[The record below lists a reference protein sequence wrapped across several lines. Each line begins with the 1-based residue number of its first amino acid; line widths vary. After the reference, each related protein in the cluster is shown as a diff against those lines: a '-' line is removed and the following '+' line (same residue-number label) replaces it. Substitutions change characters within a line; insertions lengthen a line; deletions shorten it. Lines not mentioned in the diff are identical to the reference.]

1 MLKISNYLLGYNM
14 AYQFPYDNRGDY
26 PGKIIFR
33 PFAPPVPNV
42 NVPAITNLLADAIA
56 EFAEGAEAAAFDGG
70 GVDLSDRVV
79 YGAEASQ
86 ERRRYELGS
95 KVVLYLPQA
104 ITFSDQAEY
113 ENANLGAVGG
123 VAEGLLNRGASAGA
137 TLSAAVREGTSAFS
151 DLITGNT
158 GASSEAARL
167 AVTRIAQN
175 APGPAGDVAS
185 SFLRVAINPNKR
197 TLFRSVNIREF
208 AFQFK
213 MIANSAR
220 EAQEIENIIRVFRK
234 ELYPSVVEGAEVVGF
249 NFPNLFDIQMKY
261 NNQPVATKIKPSYL
275 RNIQITY
282 NPSSMGW
289 HIDGKPSEVDMT
301 LAFVEERTLNKSD
314 ILGGF

>member
-1 MLKISNYLLGYNM
+1 MS
-14 AYQFPYDNRGDY
+14 YQFPYDNRGDY

-33 PFAPPVPNV
+33 PFAPPVPDV
-42 NVPAITNLLADAIA
+42 SVPALADLA
-56 EFAEGAEAAAFDGG
+56 AEAIPNFLEGVNIGG
-70 GVDLSDRVV
+70 GGNQVELSDRIV
-79 YGAEASQ
+79 YGPEASQ

-95 KVVLYLPQA
+95 KVVLFLPQA
-104 ITFSDQAEY
+104 ITFTDQADY
-113 ENANLGAVGG
+113 ENVSLGAVGG
-123 VAEGLLNRGASAGA
+123 VAEGLLNRGASAA
-137 TLSAAVREGTSAFS
+137 NTIAAAAREGTSVLS
-151 DLITGNT
+151 DLVTGNT
-158 GASSEAARL
+158 GAAGEAARL
-167 AVTRIAQN
+167 AVTRIAQA

-314 ILGGF
+314 ILRGF

>member
-1 MLKISNYLLGYNM
+1 M

-42 NVPAITNLLADAIA
+42 NVPAIANLLADAIS
-56 EFAEGAEAAAFDGG
+56 EFAEGAASLGDPA
-70 GVDLSDRVV
+70 VDLEDRVI
-79 YGAEASQ
+79 YGAESSE

-104 ITFSDQAEY
+104 ITFTDNAEY
-113 ENANLGAVGG
+113 DNNANLGAVGG

-137 TLSAAVREGTSAFS
+137 TLSAAVRQGTSAFS

-158 GASSEAARL
+158 GASGEAARL

-175 APGPAGDVAS
+175 APGPTGDVTS

-234 ELYPSVVEGAEVVGF
+234 ELYPSVTEGAEVVGF